1 MIYNYLRI
9 YMLNYFTLYISPWNR
24 AYYLLSMAF
33 LSKQRM

>member
-24 AYYLLSMAF
+24 AYYPAVHGISV
-33 LSKQRM
+33 